1 MDNVALAALSSKETV
16 YASYDIARLAIER
29 GIPGD
34 FVECGVFGGAQ
45 CAAMARA
52 IMEPIR
58 YYRENRETAKA
69 LNELWPPRRVH
80 LFDSFA
86 GIPQAG
92 PEDREFIEAGHEPG
106 LSVCTLEAVKD
117 HLKEWG
123 IPDELLVYHPGLF
136 EETTEDPMLRA
147 AEILEVSR
155 SRLTE
160 LPELPERIAVL
171 RLDGDLYDSTRVCLE
186 NLYPLV
192 SPGGWVICDD
202 WDLSGA
208 RKAVLEHIGRNF
220 GPVMWQKKGS

>member
-16 YASYDIARLAIER
+16 YASYDIARLAIKR
-29 GIPGD
+29 GVPGD
-34 FVECGVFGGAQ
+34 FVECGVYGGAQ

-52 IMEPIR
+52 IMDEACKVEMEDQHSIEPLR
-58 YYRENRETAKA
+58 
-69 LNELWPPRRVH
+69 PFSRRVH

-117 HLKEWG
+117 HMAEWG

-136 EETTEDPMLRA
+136 EEAIPEDLR
-147 AEILEVSR
+147 EGVNSGLG
-155 SRLTE
+155 
-160 LPELPERIAVL
+160 PERIAVL

-192 SPGGWVICDD
+192 SPGGWIVCDD
-202 WDLSGA
+202 FDLSGA
-208 RKAVLEHIGRNF
+208 RKAVLEHVGRNF

>member
-29 GIPGD
+29 DVPGD

-52 IMEPIR
+52 IYDDNCDLSQHGAYIPSR
-58 YYRENRETAKA
+58 DHRC
-69 LNELWPPRRVH
+69 VH

-106 LSVCTLEAVKD
+106 LSVCTLEAVKA
-117 HLKEWG
+117 HFEEWG
-123 IPDELLVYHPGLF
+123 IPDELLVYHEGPF
-136 EETTEDPMLRA
+136 SETTVTHGEKWRWADP
-147 AEILEVSR
+147 
-155 SRLTE
+155 
-160 LPELPERIAVL
+160 PRIAVL

-192 SPGGWVICDD
+192 SPGGWIICDD
-202 WDLSGA
+202 FDLSGA
-208 RKAVLEHIGRNF
+208 RKAVLEHVGRNF
-220 GPVMWQKKGS
+220 GPVMWQKKGA